1 MPHGMSRVELWRR
14 ASAEDH
20 FAFLD
25 NDLDV
30 LEASVDDRFEG
41 LQKTIAKRL
50 DVIDARS
57 KLMLTTFI
65 TLLVAV
71 IGAISVLLLTR

>member
-1 MPHGMSRVELWRR
+1 MPYPYGMSRVEMWKDATVEQHLRY
-14 ASAEDH
+14 
-20 FAFLD
+20 LD
-25 NDLDV
+25 NDFDKLDAEIV
-30 LEASVDDRFEG
+30 R
-41 LQKTIAKRL
+41 RL
-50 DVIDARS
+50 DIIEARS